1 MKTTVV
7 QWDCRFGDLEFNF
20 NRAIELMDREP
31 ADVYVLPELC
41 LSGYNFKDRN
51 EVKELSE
58 ESHGTYAHRF
68 MDFTRSRNCFVAYG
82 FAEKAS
88 EEIYNSANLIG
99 PDGLVG
105 TYRKIHLY
113 NRETLFFLPG
123 RRPFKVYETS
133 VGKLG
138 LMVCFD
144 WFFPESARTL
154 ALLGTELILHPSNLV
169 LSWCPDAM
177 RYHALWNGVY
187 TATANR
193 TGREDR
199 GGQLFEYIGRSIIYS
214 PDGKI
219 LTEAPHEREG
229 IYTAE
234 IDLSF
239 ARNKKLNRYNEKFQD
254 RQPEFY
260 FDIGLT

>member
-68 MDFTRSRNCFVAYG
+68 MDFTHYRNCFVTYG
-82 FAEKAS
+82 FAEKGF
-88 EEIYNSANLIG
+88 EGIYNSANLIG
-99 PDGLVG
+99 SDGLVS

-113 NRETLFFLPG
+113 NRETLLFLPG
-123 RRPFKVYETS
+123 RRPFKVYETP

-138 LMVCFD
+138 LIVCFD
-144 WFFPESARTL
+144 
-154 ALLGTELILHPSNLV
+154 
-169 LSWCPDAM
+169 
-177 RYHALWNGVY
+177 
-187 TATANR
+187 
-193 TGREDR
+193 
-199 GGQLFEYIGRSIIYS
+199 
-214 PDGKI
+214 
-219 LTEAPHEREG
+219 
-229 IYTAE
+229 
-234 IDLSF
+234 
-239 ARNKKLNRYNEKFQD
+239 
-254 RQPEFY
+254 
-260 FDIGLT
+260 